1 MPIGSCPSTSKRAAS
16 PARPVPVTVA
26 DPPATHSLT
35 TLRKAAA
42 TCRACPLWRIGT
54 QTVFGEGGEHAALL
68 VVGEQPGDRE
78 DVEGHPFVGPAG
90 KLLDQALE
98 ATGVP
103 RKEVYITNAVK
114 HFKWEPRGKRRLH
127 KTPAQREIEACLPWL
142 AAELAAVEPKVIL
155 CLGATAARA
164 VMGGKVRVTE
174 TRGQPLQSPLGKE
187 VIITVHPAYI
197 LRLRTGAE
205 EAFGLFL
212 SDVAQAAKLAGFE
225 A

>member
-1 MPIGSCPSTSKRAAS
+1 MPAT
-16 PARPVPVTVA
+16 TTA
-26 DPPATHSLT
+26 DPPRTQSLT
-35 TLRKAAA
+35 KLRSAAA
-42 TCRACPLWRIGT
+42 GCRACPLWRIGT

-78 DVEGHPFVGPAG
+78 DIEGHPFVGPAG
-90 KLLDQALE
+90 KLLDKALE

-103 RKEVYITNAVK
+103 RQEVYITNAVK

-174 TRGQPLQSPLGKE
+174 SRGQPLQSPLGKE
-187 VIITVHPAYI
+187 VVITIHPAYI
-197 LRLRTGAE
+197 LRLRTGME
-205 EAFGLFL
+205 EAFSLFVN
-212 SDVAQAAKLAGFE
+212 DVGQAAKLAGFE

>member
-1 MPIGSCPSTSKRAAS
+1 MAVS
-16 PARPVPVTVA
+16 VTTA
-26 DPPATHSLT
+26 DPPKTRSLPK
-35 TLRKAAA
+35 LRSAAA
-42 TCRACPLWRIGT
+42 ACRACPLWRIGT

-78 DVEGHPFVGPAG
+78 DIEGHPFVGPAG
-90 KLLDQALE
+90 RLLDQALE

-127 KTPAQREIEACLPWL
+127 RTPAQREIEACLPWL

-164 VMGGKVRVTE
+164 VMGGKIRVTE
-174 TRGQPLQSPLGKE
+174 SRGQPLHSPLGKE
-187 VIITVHPAYI
+187 VIITIHPAYI
-197 LRLRTGAE
+197 LRLRTGME
-205 EAFGLFL
+205 EAFELFV
-212 SDVAQAAKLAGFE
+212 SDVGQAAKLAGFE

>member
-1 MPIGSCPSTSKRAAS
+1 VS
-16 PARPVPVTVA
+16 VTTA
-26 DPPATHSLT
+26 DPPATKSLSK
-35 TLRKAAA
+35 LRSAAA
-42 TCRACPLWRIGT
+42 GCRACPLWRTGT
-54 QTVFGEGGEHAALL
+54 QTVFGEGREHAPLL

-90 KLLDQALE
+90 RILDQALE

-103 RKEVYITNAVK
+103 REDVYITNAVK

-142 AAELAAVEPKVIL
+142 EAELAAVQPKVIL

-174 TRGQPLQSPLGKE
+174 SRGQPLQSPLGKE
-187 VIITVHPAYI
+187 VIITIHPAYI
-197 LRLRTGAE
+197 LRLRTGME
-205 EAFGLFL
+205 EAFALFV
-212 SDVAQAAKLAGFE
+212 SDVGKAAQRAGLE

>member
-1 MPIGSCPSTSKRAAS
+1 MAVS
-16 PARPVPVTVA
+16 VTTA
-26 DPPATHSLT
+26 DPPNTRSLPK
-35 TLRKAAA
+35 LRSAAA
-42 TCRACPLWRIGT
+42 ACRACPLWRIGT

-78 DVEGHPFVGPAG
+78 DIEGHPFVGPAG
-90 KLLDQALE
+90 RLLDQALE

-174 TRGQPLQSPLGKE
+174 SRGQPLHSPLGKE
-187 VIITVHPAYI
+187 VIITIHPAYI
-197 LRLRTGAE
+197 LRLRTGME
-205 EAFGLFL
+205 EAFELFV
-212 SDVAQAAKLAGFE
+212 SDVGQAAKLAGFE

>member
-1 MPIGSCPSTSKRAAS
+1 M
-16 PARPVPVTVA
+16 VTTA
-26 DPPATHSLT
+26 DPPETRSLPK
-35 TLRKAAA
+35 LRAAA
-42 TCRACPLWRIGT
+42 AVCRACPLWRTGT
-54 QTVFGEGGEHAALL
+54 QTVFGEGGDRAALL

-90 KLLDQALE
+90 RLLDKALE

-142 AAELAAVEPKVIL
+142 EAELAAVEPRVIL

-174 TRGQPLQSPLGKE
+174 ARGQALHSPLGKD
-187 VIITVHPAYI
+187 VIITIHPAYI
-197 LRLRTGAE
+197 LRLRSGAE
-205 EAFGLFL
+205 EAFALFVK
-212 SDVAQAAKLAGFE
+212 DVEQAAKLAGVT
-225 A
+225 